1 MLRREKWFR
10 TFLGILLS
18 SKAVVGGSLLR
29 FMTSLSQKYDYFQH
43 QALFPTCRVGLKFN
57 SRAVVYHQPVCAK
70 YCTLTGILPFWLLLW
85 LISITDGQHHYM
97 LPSLYSLHSILWYQ
111 GSQGFK
117 LDLVRIICFLCVRCL
132 QQQERFSRH

>member
-10 TFLGILLS
+10 IFLGILLS

-29 FMTSLSQKYDYFQH
+29 FMTSLSQKYDCISSTKH
-43 QALFPTCRVGLKFN
+43 CFPPRVGLKFN

-117 LDLVRIICFLCVRCL
+117 LDLARLSCFLCVRCL
-132 QQQERFSRH
+132 QQQELFSRR